1 MNVLARI
8 PELPQTAQPDQPV
21 DAQESLPPQP
31 TSGLRRPTRLFDR
44 SSIALLA
51 VIAAAIWSVVLWQE
65 RDRPAERSGELRI
78 ADGRDG
84 SSAVE
89 HAR

>member
-21 DAQESLPPQP
+21 DAPETSP
-31 TSGLRRPTRLFDR
+31 TRAPRRLRRPPRLFDR
-44 SSIALLA
+44 SSIAILA
-51 VIAAAIWSVVLWQE
+51 VIAAVIWSVVLWQE
-65 RDRPAERSGELRI
+65 RDRPLQRSGDLRM
-78 ADGRDG
+78 ADGRGG
-84 SSAVE
+84 SIAVE